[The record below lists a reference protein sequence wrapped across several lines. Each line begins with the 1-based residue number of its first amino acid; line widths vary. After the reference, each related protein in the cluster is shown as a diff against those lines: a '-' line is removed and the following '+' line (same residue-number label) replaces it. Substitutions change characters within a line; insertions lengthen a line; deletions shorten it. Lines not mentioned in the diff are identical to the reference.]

1 MVAIN
6 NNIAVFSVLFASCW
20 WTSLFPV
27 VRGVNRE
34 DGCEG
39 SRLDK
44 KYGRGYYQE
53 EANRV
58 KIPKRYYVKT
68 KGKRN
73 KIKGDAEGLGGR
85 LVHDFDALGLAVVS
99 FDDDSTASK
108 FKRLGHLEAME
119 EDAPRY
125 LMGAVESSIEDS
137 ISSASDNNN
146 ETITM
151 HAERPKNHHLRQLQ
165 TQAIPDGL
173 FKIFGGTMPAQSYY
187 PASKTP
193 INSICIIDSGFAGLN
208 HPDLQ
213 GVFATAADPSQSNN
227 YWDTCDHGTHVAGT
241 IVAENNNVGV
251 LGVFPG
257 ASILVVK
264 VFNWN
269 GSKCAWT
276 YSSSLVA
283 AANYCANRGAKIIS
297 MSLGGNV
304 SVASE
309 RIALASLRSRGIL
322 IIAAAGNN
330 GSMEYNYPASYSS
343 VISVGAVDKNNNKA
357 DFSQWN
363 DMVDIAAPGVA
374 VLSTVPYGQYKY
386 MSGTSMAT
394 PHVSGVAFLL
404 WNKYPRCTADQIQ
417 AALLSTSLDLG
428 KQGKD
433 VYFGVGLVQYWAAAG
448 YLMTAKCG

>member
-1 MVAIN
+1 M
-6 NNIAVFSVLFASCW
+6 
-20 WTSLFPV
+20 
-27 VRGVNRE
+27 
-34 DGCEG
+34 
-39 SRLDK
+39 
-44 KYGRGYYQE
+44 
-53 EANRV
+53 
-58 KIPKRYYVKT
+58 
-68 KGKRN
+68 
-73 KIKGDAEGLGGR
+73 
-85 LVHDFDALGLAVVS
+85 
-99 FDDDSTASK
+99 
-108 FKRLGHLEAME
+108 
-119 EDAPRY
+119 
-125 LMGAVESSIEDS
+125 ESSIEDP
-137 ISSASDNNN
+137 ISSSKNNN
-146 ETITM
+146 DETLLM
-151 HAERPKNHHLRQLQ
+151 HAERAKSHLRQLQ
-165 TQAIPDGL
+165 IQSIPDGL
-173 FKIFGGTMPAQSYY
+173 LKIFGGTMPAQSYY

-193 INSICIIDSGFAGLN
+193 VNTICVIDSGFGGSN

-213 GVFATAADPSQSNN
+213 GVFVTAADPTQANN
-227 YWDTCDHGTHVAGT
+227 YWDTCDHGTHVSGT

-276 YSSSLVA
+276 YSSSLIA

-309 RIALASLRSRGIL
+309 SIAFASLRKRGIL
-322 IIAAAGNN
+322 LIAAAGNN

-374 VLSTVPYGQYKY
+374 ILSTVPYGQYKY

-417 AALLSTSLDLG
+417 AALLSTSLDIG

-448 YLMTAKCG
+448 YLMAAKCG